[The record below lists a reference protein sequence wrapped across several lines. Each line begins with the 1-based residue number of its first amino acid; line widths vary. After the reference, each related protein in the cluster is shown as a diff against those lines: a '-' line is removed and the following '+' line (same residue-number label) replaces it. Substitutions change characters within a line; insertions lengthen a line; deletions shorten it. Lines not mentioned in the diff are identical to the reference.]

1 MQNLLYPYVLKL
13 LHRWVCSRGNG
24 AEAFKAFPGDEE
36 EFVPDGCYYP
46 QLGAVV
52 GVDGVQMT
60 A

>member
-1 MQNLLYPYVLKL
+1 ML
-13 LHRWVCSRGNG
+13 
-24 AEAFKAFPGDEE
+24 PGDEE

-60 A
+60 AWDAGREALAQTRVVPLVLFPGATPAD

>member
-1 MQNLLYPYVLKL
+1 MF
-13 LHRWVCSRGNG
+13 S
-24 AEAFKAFPGDEE
+24 GDEE

-60 A
+60 AWDGAREGETLAQTRVVL